1 MTPSPALSSYWRG
14 VRDGTPFLVVVIPF
28 AMLFGVLAT
37 EAGLKVYESLA
48 FSVVVIAGASQFT
61 ALQLLMD
68 DAPTWVALLSAMA
81 VNLRLV
87 MYSASITPHIGAA
100 PLWQRA
106 LAAYFIVDQTYA
118 QSVLEYERRPAMS
131 LPEKMGYF
139 FGTVT
144 PICIPWYF
152 ATLAGAMLGQT
163 IPSGIGL
170 DFALPIAFLAM
181 IGPLLRTPAHM
192 VAAFTGMVTA
202 LLAAGLPYN
211 FGLIAGGLAGMIAGA
226 QAELWLERR
235 GGR

>member
-1 MTPSPALSSYWRG
+1 MTADPTMSSYWRG
-14 VRDGTPFLVVVIPF
+14 VRDGTPFLIVVIPF

-37 EAGLKVYESLA
+37 EAGLNLFEALS

-61 ALQLLMD
+61 ALQLMMD
-68 DAPTWVALLSAMA
+68 DAPTWVALVSALA

-118 QSVLEYERRPAMS
+118 QSVLEYERRPDMTIPQKVA
-131 LPEKMGYF
+131 YF

-152 ATLAGAMLGQT
+152 ATLAGSLLGKT
-163 IPSGIGL
+163 IPAELGL

-192 VAAFTGMVTA
+192 VAAFVATVVA
-202 LLAAGLPYN
+202 LVSAGLPYN
-211 FGLIAGGLAGMIAGA
+211 MGLIVGGICGMMAGA
-226 QAELWLERR
+226 QAELWFERR
-235 GGR
+235 AQP